1 MSPGRRPFCPVA
13 LLVCD
18 QDRAGAIKMKLRIRL
33 ELARKLITVM
43 RRVPWKGAAEG
54 VVEGVAECVVEGV
67 AEDVAECAT
76 QCAAECAVEREA
88 IECMER
94 FLEI

>member
-1 MSPGRRPFCPVA
+1 M
-13 LLVCD
+13 L
-18 QDRAGAIKMKLRIRL
+18 
-33 ELARKLITVM
+33 
-43 RRVPWKGAAEG
+43 KGDAEC
-54 VVEGVAECVVEGV
+54 VVECVVEGV
-67 AEDVAECAT
+67 AEGAT

>member
-1 MSPGRRPFCPVA
+1 MSPDRRPFCPVA

-43 RRVPWKGAAEG
+43 RRVPQK
-54 VVEGVAECVVEGV
+54 V
-67 AEDVAECAT
+67 
-76 QCAAECAVEREA
+76 
-88 IECMER
+88 
-94 FLEI
+94 LL

>member
-1 MSPGRRPFCPVA
+1 MVA

-43 RRVPWKGAAEG
+43 RRVPWKVLQKVQLNVLQNVQLKG
-54 VVEGVAECVVEGV
+54 
-67 AEDVAECAT
+67 
-76 QCAAECAVEREA
+76 R
-88 IECMER
+88 R
-94 FLEI
+94 